1 MLFFFP
7 VYPVL
12 KRCKITLQDRRESRC
27 TWRLLSYSFL
37 SALLSAMYFLRAM
50 RKEKQGSP
58 SGRNES
64 SREMEKIRQLRQIH
78 LNQPLGEQVRPR
90 SFSDIIGQE
99 EGIRALC
106 AILCGPNPQHV
117 ILYGQSRHRQDLC
130 GKIGVGICKKTA
142 GFCFSCR
149 CTVCRNGRHLC
160 SF

>member
-1 MLFFFP
+1 MYLAII
-7 VYPVL
+7 V
-12 KRCKITLQDRRESRC
+12 IQ
-27 TWRLLSYSFL
+27 LLVSVVVGV
-37 SALLSAMYFLRAM
+37 YFLRAM

-64 SREMEKIRQLRQIH
+64 SHEMEKIRQLRQIH

-90 SFSDIIGQE
+90 SFSDIIAGR
-99 EGIRALC
+99 GDPGALRHTLRPKSAAC
-106 AILCGPNPQHV
+106 DFVRP
-117 ILYGQSRHRQDLC
+117 SRHRQDLC

-142 GFCFSCR
+142 GFRFSCR

>member
-1 MLFFFP
+1 MYLAII
-7 VYPVL
+7 V
-12 KRCKITLQDRRESRC
+12 IQ
-27 TWRLLSYSFL
+27 LLVSVVVGV
-37 SALLSAMYFLRAM
+37 YFLRAI

-90 SFSDIIGQE
+90 SFSDIL
-99 EGIRALC
+99 RPKSAAC
-106 AILCGPNPQHV
+106 DFVRP
-117 ILYGQSRHRQDLC
+117 SWHRQDLC

-149 CTVCRNGRHLC
+149 CAVCRNGRHLC